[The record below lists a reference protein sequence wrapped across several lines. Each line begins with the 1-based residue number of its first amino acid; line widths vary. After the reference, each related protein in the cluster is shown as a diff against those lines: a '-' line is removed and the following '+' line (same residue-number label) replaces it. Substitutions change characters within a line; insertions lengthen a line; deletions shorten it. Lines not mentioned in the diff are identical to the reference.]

1 MFNFMKTNCPYED
14 WASEAS
20 IRCPN
25 SDNYHCVKDEYDRIG
40 WVCTQPIWVEKG
52 MLRMSIAACCTCTRK
67 VRKSKDILRVV
78 ILCYLLKKIHFK
90 KIRYLFYFK

>member
-40 WVCTQPIWVEKG
+40 WVCTQQIWVEKG
-52 MLRMSIAACCTCTRK
+52 MLRFC
-67 VRKSKDILRVV
+67 L
-78 ILCYLLKKIHFK
+78 
-90 KIRYLFYFK
+90 